1 MLEKTCKVTVSNL
14 QFCILQKEEEQVQA
28 IADDNKSDEDFDKL
42 KDESKEKDSPKKVKP
57 AVKRTP
63 KVWEFKHFFDYI
75 IYINSDLT
83 SFALKQPAVKQN

>member
-1 MLEKTCKVTVSNL
+1 M
-14 QFCILQKEEEQVQA
+14 QA

-63 KVWEFKHFFDYI
+63 KVWELKLFFDY
-75 IYINSDLT
+75 LH
-83 SFALKQPAVKQN
+83 SFKYNEFCIQTTCCEAKIKEYKNT